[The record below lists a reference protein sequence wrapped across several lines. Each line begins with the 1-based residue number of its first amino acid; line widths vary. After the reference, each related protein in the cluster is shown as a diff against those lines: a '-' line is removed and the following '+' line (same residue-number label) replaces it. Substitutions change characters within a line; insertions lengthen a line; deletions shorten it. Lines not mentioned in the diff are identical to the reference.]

1 MAISSGHQSGD
12 FRLPDQ
18 PEGQLLGRKGSN
30 PVGFSA
36 SLLGFPGGA
45 TGLPMVGKGGLF
57 WAGAGVGVWGED
69 GGQCRA
75 WIRKAETVMWDS
87 FKTRVFSGG
96 SQKVLGSLGLPWRQ
110 GSACHRE
117 EGGGWGT
124 GGSAQGRDLTH
135 ASSPSARQGIFENR
149 TASPQ
154 STASDRVFGSVGRW
168 LESLP
173 KALYPRAKE
182 ETAASTFSWDFPG
195 L

>member
-1 MAISSGHQSGD
+1 M
-12 FRLPDQ
+12 
-18 PEGQLLGRKGSN
+18 GRKGSN

-75 WIRKAETVMWDS
+75 WIRKAETVMRDS
-87 FKTRVFSGG
+87 FKTRAFSGG

-117 EGGGWGT
+117 EGEGGVQVAPPREEISPMPPLLQPGRASSRTGQPAPSRQHRIGCSGVSGDGWRACPKPCTRGPRRRPRPAPSAGTSLACEALWKGT
-124 GGSAQGRDLTH
+124 GFTRL
-135 ASSPSARQGIFENR
+135 
-149 TASPQ
+149 
-154 STASDRVFGSVGRW
+154 
-168 LESLP
+168 LP
-173 KALYPRAKE
+173 L
-182 ETAASTFSWDFPG
+182 
-195 L
+195 